1 MCEAFFIFAKNIS
14 ILKYLIKVLDFL
26 IYGNFFI
33 ALCAAAQAYQTLY
46 LRHYSVDGNPHII
59 FIFSATFFLYNIHKA
74 ITFYLKK
81 DILEYNA
88 PIQHAQNRFLKA
100 KAFETPISILTFT
113 AGMVSLETYLRF
125 YIDTQ
130 CLIASVGAL
139 CMLYVLP
146 IFKGKRLRDIPYL
159 KIFLIAGVWAFVT
172 VTFPLKAFAK
182 EWYSCDTFMI
192 IEKIFFILAIT
203 IPFDIRDMV
212 LDASTGVKTI
222 PLSIGTKN
230 SKWLAYGLLTMSF
243 LTALFINLMSVYT
256 LNTLIAI
263 GISLAIS
270 AFVIHKTNNKRSDYF
285 YYFFVDG
292 LLLLQTILVLLIS
305 FEF

>member
-1 MCEAFFIFAKNIS
+1 MCKAFFIFAKKIH
-14 ILKYLIKVLDFL
+14 ILKYLLKFFDFL

-59 FIFSATFFLYNIHKA
+59 FIFAATFFLYNIHKA

-81 DILEYNA
+81 DILQSPTSVKRTE
-88 PIQHAQNRFLKA
+88 HRFQKA

-113 AGMVSLETYLRF
+113 AGMVSVETYLRF

-130 CLIASVGAL
+130 WLVASIGTL
-139 CMLYVLP
+139 CMMYVLP
-146 IFKGKRLRDIPYL
+146 IFNRKRLRDVSYL
-159 KIFLIAGVWAFVT
+159 KIFVIAGVWAFVT

-192 IEKIFFILAIT
+192 VEKIFFILAIT
-203 IPFDIRDMV
+203 IPFDIRDMAF
-212 LDASTGVKTI
+212 DATTGVKTI
-222 PLSIGTKN
+222 PLSIGQQK
-230 SKWLAYGLLTMSF
+230 SKWLAYSLLTLSF
-243 LTALFINLMSVYT
+243 ITALFIYMMSVYT
-256 LNTLIAI
+256 FNTLIAI

-270 AFVIHKTNNKRSDYF
+270 AFVIHQTNNKRGDYF
-285 YYFFVDG
+285 YYFLVDG
-292 LLLLQTILVLLIS
+292 LLLLQTALVLLIP
-305 FEF
+305 

>member
-1 MCEAFFIFAKNIS
+1 MCEAFFIFAEKVR
-14 ILKYLIKVLDFL
+14 ILKYLLKFFDFL

-46 LRHYSVDGNPHII
+46 LRHYSIDGNPHII
-59 FIFSATFFLYNIHKA
+59 FVFSATFFLYNIHKA

-81 DILEYNA
+81 DILQSDTRVKPTE
-88 PIQHAQNRFLKA
+88 QRFLKA

-130 CLIASVGAL
+130 WLVASVGAL
-139 CMLYVLP
+139 CLTYVLP
-146 IFKGKRLRDIPYL
+146 IFNGKRLRDIPYL
-159 KIFLIAGVWAFVT
+159 KIFVIAGVWAFVT

-192 IEKIFFILAIT
+192 VEKVFFILAIT
-203 IPFDIRDMV
+203 IPFDIRDMA
-212 LDASTGVKTI
+212 LDAKTGVKTI
-222 PLSIGTKN
+222 PLSIGIKN
-230 SKWLAYGLLTMSF
+230 SKWLAYSMLAVSF
-243 LTALFINLMSVYT
+243 LNVLFIYMMSVYT
-256 LNTLIAI
+256 LNSLIAI

-270 AFVIHKTNNKRSDYF
+270 AFVIYKTDEKRGDYF

-292 LLLLQTILVLLIS
+292 LLLLQTLLVLLLP
-305 FEF
+305 